1 MNGLLLIQVFSLV
14 IFLKIINAKNKD
26 LSPPVGKLMESG
38 ALSKA
43 ISRTPHPSVNL
54 TQLLHRSRGNPD
66 SNRPATAALM
76 GRVAD
81 ISQPATAPGG
91 SSHGRLR
98 LTVPRVVIAANGN
111 SERQTSRVMVGG
123 YPEKREG
130 WSPSDFQGLLSSFYH
145 DKSKLNRSP
154 AYHSLLSKS
163 QQPNSSVYRFHS
175 YGGSQLY
182 RQFTDT
188 HSGTREGEASP
199 SSGQDAEENRPR
211 KSTRHRTRDT
221 LMNSINSPSESS
233 RRASSLLYHFN
244 LLREDYEKPM
254 CSVECRKEKNEREFY
269 CSSDFAINGIVHDIV
284 ILDKRLQMVTLL
296 VDSDG
301 FYRMGRLYIT
311 PDGFFFKVHIL
322 VVDTFNCKRLCPDL
336 KFGGRYI
343 MMGLIYHRRYP
354 LPTWVQERVIG
365 RLKPGDGLVKSS
377 SYVRRFNKKRDQK
390 VQLLNDR
397 ICETP
402 FQGSQQK

>member
-14 IFLKIINAKNKD
+14 VFLKIINAKNKD
-26 LSPPVGKLMESG
+26 LPPHVGRPMESG
-38 ALSKA
+38 APSKG
-43 ISRTPHPSVNL
+43 ISRTVHPSVNL
-54 TQLLHRSRGNPD
+54 THPLHRNRGNPD
-66 SNRPATAALM
+66 SNRPASAASM
-76 GRVAD
+76 GRVVD
-81 ISQPATAPGG
+81 ISPPAKAPAG
-91 SSHGRLR
+91 SSHGRLQ
-98 LTVPRVVIAANGN
+98 LTVPRVGNGN
-111 SERQTSRVMVGG
+111 SERRTSRVTVGG

-145 DKSKLNRSP
+145 DKSKLIRSP

-163 QQPNSSVYRFHS
+163 QRPNSSVYRFHS
-175 YGGSQLY
+175 YGGPQLY
-182 RQFTDT
+182 RQLTDT
-188 HSGTREGEASP
+188 RGGTTEGEAAP

-211 KSTRHRTRDT
+211 KSTRHRTRST

-233 RRASSLLYHFN
+233 RRTLSLLYHFN
-244 LLREDYEKPM
+244 LLREDYDKPM

-284 ILDKRLQMVTLL
+284 ILDKGLQMVTLL

-343 MMGLIYHRRYP
+343 IMGLIYHRRYP
-354 LPTWVQERVIG
+354 LPTWVQERVVG

-390 VQLLNDR
+390 VQLLSDG